1 MRSNCRNLIEDYV
14 SELLAVE
21 LPSFTVKA
29 DESEALL
36 INSVCISIENFKL
49 IYDLLTSNKEDV
61 MKIKK
66 QIVKYIERI
75 DLYMESTNS
84 TVFVNPFEPREP
96 FFKYHCVETDK
107 KVSPEEFKDALHYVI
122 MQKVTSRG
130 LSSVQLQLA
139 KWQHC
144 LIKILLETNLTSFC
158 QRVEVTSE
166 IKGRGESMLV
176 ELFRQMHKCP
186 REYLLSANKE
196 GQVRVMGYYLV
207 KYFLQ
212 ADTKNVVDELE
223 RLKEIY
229 LKDTADILAQQQKI
243 EQSLRLHINSL
254 GNKASIIL
262 NEIKEND
269 SDVFECTLARKFVL
283 QYRCAYEIK
292 KYLAGEAINKAKLTD
307 SQYVILFQDSSKKG
321 KKPKV
326 EMKASTLSE

>member
-1 MRSNCRNLIEDYV
+1 MK
-14 SELLAVE
+14 
-21 LPSFTVKA
+21 T
-29 DESEALL
+29 DENEALL

-49 IYDLLTSNKEDV
+49 IYELLTNNKEDV

-66 QIVKYIERI
+66 QILKYIDRI
-75 DLYMESTNS
+75 DSFMESTNS

-96 FFKYHCVETDK
+96 FFKYHCVETNA
-107 KVSPEEFKDALHYVI
+107 KVSPEEFKDALRYVI
-122 MQKVTSRG
+122 MQKVTSRC
-130 LSSVQLQLA
+130 LNPVQLQLT

-144 LIKILLETNLTSFC
+144 LVKILLETNLTSFC

-166 IKGRGESMLV
+166 IRSKGESMLV

-212 ADTKNVVDELE
+212 ADTKNVVDELD
-223 RLKEIY
+223 RLKEVYI
-229 LKDTADILAQQQKI
+229 KDTADILAQQQKI

-254 GNKASIIL
+254 GNKASVIL

-283 QYRCAYEIK
+283 QYKCAYEIK
-292 KYLAGEAINKAKLTD
+292 KHLAGKSINKAKLTE
-307 SQYVILFQDSSKKG
+307 SKYVILFQDNSKKG

-326 EMKASTLSE
+326 EMKVSTLSE